1 MRRDRSLRR
10 AAGVEG
16 VGTAGWTHDPR
27 VARPG
32 PRHDPSEALGSWV
45 TSQSRCDHAP
55 TSILAPQPL
64 QQEHTVSRG
73 SWTLQRRCLA
83 ALGIVAGILAAPPE
97 AFGQG

>member
-1 MRRDRSLRR
+1 
-10 AAGVEG
+10 
-16 VGTAGWTHDPR
+16 
-27 VARPG
+27 
-32 PRHDPSEALGSWV
+32 
-45 TSQSRCDHAP
+45 
-55 TSILAPQPL
+55 LAPLL